1 MKQKGTIEQCLR
13 ELGYVIVPVRGSS
26 MLPLLPE
33 GKSLVQLIPRE
44 GQEPGKGDMVLYQRR
59 DGTRVLHR
67 IVKVT
72 GENTCLVCGDHQWR
86 QKEQIRKDRILAVA
100 QGFFRNGRYVDD
112 TTGWYRIYKKIWTG
126 SMPVRRCCL
135 AFLRLSGLEKKY
147 LK

>member
-1 MKQKGTIEQCLR
+1 MKQAGTIGQCLK

-33 GKSLVQLIPRE
+33 GKSLVQLIPGE
-44 GQEPGKGDMVLYQRR
+44 GHEPGKGDVVLYQRR
-59 DGTRVLHR
+59 DGTHVLHR

-72 GENTCLVCGDHQWR
+72 GESTYLVCGDHQWR
-86 QKEQIRKDRILAVA
+86 QEEQIRKDRILAVA

-112 TTGWYRIYKKIWTG
+112 TSVWYQIYKKVWTG
-126 SMPVRRCCL
+126 NMLVRRCCL
-135 AFLRLSGLEKKY
+135 AFLRLSGLEKRY